1 MKTSLVP
8 RVYQPDSFAQLL
20 ERRLNLTPGFEAGR
34 LEAEQ
39 VANLTLLTV
48 AQAPAYTGT
57 ARLVALVRSLP
68 VPSEEPQ
75 EFWFKLWTEADDP
88 VLLPGNLRHQ
98 LLRAVD
104 GDGAA
109 LARGCDTFLAAL
121 SGRSHLRA
129 CFKSPAC
136 PATPGTHPRGVVG
149 ITPIHPVSGRP
160 SALRS
165 HAPDAAGPALRAD
178 GATSATSPSCM
189 GHERC

>member
-1 MKTSLVP
+1 M
-8 RVYQPDSFAQLL
+8 YQPDSFAQLL

-39 VANLTLLTV
+39 VANLALLTG

-57 ARLVALVRSLP
+57 ARLVALMRSPP

-75 EFWFKLWTEADDP
+75 DFWFKLWTEADDP

-109 LARGCDTFLAAL
+109 LARGCDTSWQHFL
-121 SGRSHLRA
+121 GE
-129 CFKSPAC
+129 
-136 PATPGTHPRGVVG
+136 AT
-149 ITPIHPVSGRP
+149 
-160 SALRS
+160 
-165 HAPDAAGPALRAD
+165 
-178 GATSATSPSCM
+178 
-189 GHERC
+189 